1 MSMETEKYFSGY
13 CRQLDGPR
21 TVEVILENGRVTEAD
36 CFYGSCPYEANCPIA
51 REIQA
56 LEDGCGAE

>member
-1 MSMETEKYFSGY
+1 MEIEKYLTGY

-36 CFYGSCPYEANCPIA
+36 CCYGSCPYESNCPIGQ
-51 REIQA
+51 EIQA
-56 LEDGCGAE
+56 LDTAH